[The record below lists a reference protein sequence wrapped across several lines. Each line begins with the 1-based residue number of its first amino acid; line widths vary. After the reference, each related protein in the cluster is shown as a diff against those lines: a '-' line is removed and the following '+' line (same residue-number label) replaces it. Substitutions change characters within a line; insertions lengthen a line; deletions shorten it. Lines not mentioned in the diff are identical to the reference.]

1 MTPFIGQIMTVGFNF
16 APRDWA
22 FCAGQTMSI
31 AQNNALYALIGT
43 TYGGDGVTTFKLP
56 DLRGRAV
63 MGQGQGPG
71 LSPRVMGEA
80 SGAEQQT
87 LNSATMPAHVHFV
100 MSQSGHLNAVDV
112 IGTEQS
118 PQSGGYLAR
127 GTDSAV
133 NPDMIPLIYIP
144 AASGGSGTSVP
155 LAGINVAGNT
165 DPVGSSVP
173 FSTMQPYT
181 TLNQCIALFGIFP
194 SRN

>member
-1 MTPFIGQIMTVGFNF
+1 MTPFIGQIMTVGFTF

-71 LSPRVMGEA
+71 LSLRVMGEA
-80 SGAEQQT
+80 SGVEQQT
-87 LNSATMPAHVHFV
+87 LTLQTMPAHVHFV
-100 MSQSGHLNAVDV
+100 VSLNGHLNAVDV
-112 IGTEQS
+112 VATEQT
-118 PQSGGYLAR
+118 PPSGGYLAR
-127 GTDSAV
+127 GTDSAP

-144 AASGGSGTSVP
+144 AASAGSNPPVP

-165 DPVGSSVP
+165 DPVGSSAP
-173 FSTMQPYT
+173 FSMMQPYT